1 MKKLF
6 LLFTLIAG
14 ICCQMAAQVSFKVQ
28 PPRNVIAGNVFYVTY
43 RLSNAEG
50 TSLNAPAIEGCKLL
64 SRNPGV
70 STMQSMQIINGV
82 QSSNTSVD
90 YTFTYR
96 AEKEGTY
103 TIPSATI
110 VADGKTL
117 QTSAAQFRIL
127 PPDRNSAQN
136 NGGYGGNAMGMPDFD
151 EPAQDTKISKNDIFV
166 RVILNKSQA
175 HEGEAIECTLKL

>member
-70 STMQSMQIINGV
+70 STMQSM
-82 QSSNTSVD
+82 
-90 YTFTYR
+90 
-96 AEKEGTY
+96 
-103 TIPSATI
+103 
-110 VADGKTL
+110 
-117 QTSAAQFRIL
+117 
-127 PPDRNSAQN
+127 
-136 NGGYGGNAMGMPDFD
+136 
-151 EPAQDTKISKNDIFV
+151 
-166 RVILNKSQA
+166 
-175 HEGEAIECTLKL
+175 